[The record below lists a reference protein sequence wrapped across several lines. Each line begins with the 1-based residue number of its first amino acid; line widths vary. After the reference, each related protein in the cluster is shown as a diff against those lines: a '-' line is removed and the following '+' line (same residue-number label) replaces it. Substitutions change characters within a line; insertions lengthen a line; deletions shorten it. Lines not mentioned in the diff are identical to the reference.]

1 MKRVLL
7 LMLALCL
14 ALSVTAVA
22 EEGDGLKGKMFVSA
36 YGGYAIGFGD
46 AFKDIDEEI
55 MGVTYKYSCDAG
67 IGFGGAFH
75 YGVTPKLL
83 IGGEIG
89 LQSYKAEATI
99 GGVSA
104 SETET
109 KMNILASGLYALN
122 YVEDESAF
130 FLAFGGGQY
139 AGYDELGFY
148 GGVLYAKKV
157 GEKFSIFVMPRF
169 HYVMSD
175 PAATMLQVVVG
186 ATLPLGSK

>member
-7 LMLALCL
+7 LMLVLCL
-14 ALSVTAVA
+14 MLSVTAIA

-36 YGGYAIGFGD
+36 YAGYALGFGD
-46 AFKDIDEEI
+46 VFDDVEYESFTASF
-55 MGVTYKYSCDAG
+55 DAG

-75 YGVTPKLL
+75 YGVTPKFL

-89 LQSYKAEATI
+89 MQSYEAEVSI
-99 GGVSA
+99 LGISA
-104 SETET
+104 SETNTE
-109 KMNILASGLYALN
+109 MNILASGLYALN
-122 YVEDESAF
+122 YVEGESAF
-130 FLAFGGGQY
+130 FLAFGGGLY
-139 AGYDELGFY
+139 GGAVDDEMGVY

-175 PAATMLQVVVG
+175 PAMTMVQVAVG